1 MKSLVSRLSLLGAL
15 VTFGCASLPAQDPY
29 PARTVAYSTEELD
42 NLVAPVALY
51 PDALLA
57 QILVAATFP
66 DQIALASQYV
76 RERGTRNI
84 EDQGWDI
91 SVKAV
96 AYYPPVLN
104 MLARDEDWTVA
115 LGQAYA
121 SQSGD
126 VMDAVQRLREM
137 AREQGNLVSTRE
149 HTVTEDR
156 GRIVIVP
163 ANPEVI
169 YVPTY
174 DPAIVYVRPIF
185 SFGFHTGYF
194 SFGLGFPIGS
204 WLVYEPDWWGHY
216 GHRVYYH
223 GWYGDGWRYYA
234 RRHFTVYP
242 VYYRPRYSVVNININ
257 IFSRRVNY
265 INLDR
270 RHRYVRRSVAFERH
284 YSRDRYADRDRDRNA
299 WRDDDR
305 RGPISRGG
313 DYDGTRDDGRGT
325 RDRNDGND
333 RVGDRIATFDDFRPD
348 RGGTGS
354 DARDAEPIVTR
365 SGFSGGG
372 GGDKQKENGSI
383 RANGGADSRGRP
395 DIPVYTSMPRSNE
408 TKSRAN
414 GSGNGNSQAQSRRPD
429 VPVFTSQPRASDRTS
444 TGGGQAIERK
454 SNGGNSG
461 GQSEYRGGRPNA
473 PDFSAPQRSTERKS
487 SNGGRTQ
494 EYRSAPRPSAP
505 VYSAPQRS
513 VERKSG
519 GGGGGGGGGATF
531 SRPSG
536 SARVQSS
543 GGGGGS
549 ARVQSGGGGGGSARV
564 QSGGGGGGGKVKAS
578 SGGSGS
584 KGGGGG
590 KGRKQ

>member
-1 MKSLVSRLSLLGAL
+1 MNSLVSRFSLLGAL
-15 VTFGCASLPAQDPY
+15 VMLGCASLPAQDRY
-29 PARTVAYSTEELD
+29 PETRPVAYSTEELD
-42 NLVAPVALY
+42 NLVAPIALY

-156 GRIVIVP
+156 GRIIIVP
-163 ANPEVI
+163 ANPQVI

-204 WLVYEPDWWGHY
+204 WLVYEPDWWGLY

-234 RRHFTVYP
+234 RRHFAVYP

-270 RHRYVRRSVAFERH
+270 RHRYVRRSVEFERH
-284 YSRDRYADRDRDRNA
+284 YRGDRYADRDRDRDA
-299 WRDDDR
+299 WRDEDR

-313 DYDGTRDDGRGT
+313 DSDGTRDDGRGT
-325 RDRNDGND
+325 RDRNGGND

-354 DARDAEPIVTR
+354 DARDAEPVVR
-365 SGFSGGG
+365 SSGFDGVA
-372 GGDKQKENGSI
+372 KNNGNS
-383 RANGGADSRGRP
+383 RSNGGAEYRGRP
-395 DIPVYTSMPRSNE
+395 DVPVYTSMPRANE
-408 TKSRAN
+408 TKSK
-414 GSGNGNSQAQSRRPD
+414 GNGNSNSQAQSRRPE
-429 VPVFTSQPRASDRTS
+429 VPVFTSQPRATERKSS
-444 TGGGQAIERK
+444 GGNGGGQA
-454 SNGGNSG
+454 
-461 GQSEYRGGRPNA
+461 EYRGSRPNA
-473 PDFSAPQRSTERKS
+473 PVYTAPQRSTERKS

-494 EYRSAPRPSAP
+494 EYRSAPRPGAP
-505 VYSAPQRS
+505 VFSAPQRS
-513 VERKSG
+513 AGKSS
-519 GGGGGGGGGATF
+519 GGGGGGGGATF

-536 SARVQSS
+536 SARVQS

-549 ARVQSGGGGGGSARV
+549 SARV
-564 QSGGGGGGGKVKAS
+564 QSGGGGGGGGKVKAS
-578 SGGSGS
+578 GGAGS
-584 KGGGGG
+584 SSGGG

>member
-1 MKSLVSRLSLLGAL
+1 MKSLRSRFSLLGAM
-15 VTFGCASLPAQDPY
+15 VVVGCASLPAQDPY
-29 PARTVAYSTEELD
+29 PERTVAYSAEELD
-42 NLVAPVALY
+42 NLVAPIALY

-66 DQIALASQYV
+66 DQIAIANRYV

-84 EDQGWDI
+84 EEQGWDI

-115 LGQAYA
+115 LGQSYA

-156 GRIVIVP
+156 GRIIIVP

-185 SFGFHTGYF
+185 SFGFRSGYF

-204 WLVYEPDWWGHY
+204 WLVYEPDWWGLY

-223 GWYGDGWRYYA
+223 GWYGDGWRYHA

-242 VYYRPRYSVVNININ
+242 VYYRPRYSIVNVNIN

-270 RHRYVRRSVAFERH
+270 RHRYVRRTVAYERH
-284 YSRDRYADRDRDRNA
+284 YRGDRDRDRDRNA

-305 RGPISRGG
+305 RGPV
-313 DYDGTRDDGRGT
+313 TRDGDNDGYRDDT
-325 RDRNDGND
+325 RDRNGDND
-333 RVGDRIATFDDFRPD
+333 RIGDRIATFDDYRPD

-354 DARDAEPIVTR
+354 DARDAEPVIERGGFNNVEKPRGNGNGR
-365 SGFSGGG
+365 SES
-372 GGDKQKENGSI
+372 Q
-383 RANGGADSRGRP
+383 SRP
-395 DIPVYTSMPRSNE
+395 EVPVYTSMPRANE
-408 TKSRAN
+408 GKSKPTGR
-414 GSGNGNSQAQSRRPD
+414 SQSEYRGGRPD
-429 VPVFTSQPRASDRTS
+429 VPVFTSQPRT
-444 TGGGQAIERK
+444 TERK
-454 SNGGNSG
+454 SNGG
-461 GQSEYRGGRPNA
+461 GQAPEYRAPSRPNA
-473 PDFSAPQRSTERKS
+473 PVYRAPERSVERKSSGGNRQQEYRAAPRSSNAPVFSAPQRSAGKS
-487 SNGGRTQ
+487 
-494 EYRSAPRPSAP
+494 
-505 VYSAPQRS
+505 
-513 VERKSG
+513 SG
-519 GGGGGGGGGATF
+519 GGGGGGQIN
-531 SRPSG
+531 RPS
-536 SARVQSS
+536 
-543 GGGGGS
+543 GGGGS
-549 ARVQSGGGGGGSARV
+549 ARVQSGGGGGSAPRV
-564 QSGGGGGGGKVKAS
+564 QSGGGGGSGKVKAS
-578 SGGSGS
+578 GGGSS
-584 KGGGGG
+584 NKGG
-590 KGRKQ
+590 KGRQ

>member
-1 MKSLVSRLSLLGAL
+1 MKTLLSRSVFAAATLLL
-15 VTFGCASLPAQDPY
+15 PGCASLPAQDPY
-29 PARTVAYSTEELD
+29 PVRTVAYSTEELD

-66 DQIALASQYV
+66 DQVALASQYV

-84 EDQGWDI
+84 DDQGWDI

-163 ANPEVI
+163 ANPQVI

-174 DPAIVYVRPIF
+174 DPAIVYVRPIW

-194 SFGLGFPIGS
+194 SFGIGFPIGA
-204 WLVYEPDWWGHY
+204 WLVYEPDWWGLY

-234 RRHFTVYP
+234 RRHFGVIP
-242 VYYRPRYSVVNININ
+242 VYYSRPRYSVVNININ

-270 RHRYVRRSVAFERH
+270 RHRYVRRTVEFERH
-284 YSRDRYADRDRDRNA
+284 YTRDRYADRDRDRET
-299 WRDDDR
+299 WRNDDR
-305 RGPISRGG
+305 RGPIGVRG
-313 DYDGTRDDGRGT
+313 DDDGRRDGDRGT
-325 RDRNDGND
+325 RDRDGSD
-333 RVGDRIATFDDFRPD
+333 RIGNRIATFDDFRPD
-348 RGGTGS
+348 KGRTGS
-354 DARDAEPIVTR
+354 DARDAEAPVTR
-365 SGFSGGG
+365 SGYGTVER
-372 GGDKQKENGSI
+372 GGD
-383 RANGGADSRGRP
+383 RGGNTRSAGTTEYRGRP
-395 DIPVYTSMPRSNE
+395 DVPVFTSQPRAGS
-408 TKSRAN
+408 TKPQ
-414 GSGNGNSQAQSRRPD
+414 GNGNVRAESRRPD
-429 VPVFTSQPRASDRTS
+429 VPVFTSQPRTTERKS
-444 TGGGQAIERK
+444 TGGGQT
-454 SNGGNSG
+454 
-461 GQSEYRGGRPNA
+461 QEYRGGRPNA
-473 PDFSAPQRSTERKS
+473 PVFTAPQRSPGKS
-487 SNGGRTQ
+487 SGGGRP
-494 EYRSAPRPSAP
+494 EYRSAPRANAP
-505 VYSAPQRS
+505 VYTAPQRS
-513 VERKSG
+513 AKSG
-519 GGGGGGGGGATF
+519 GGQV
-531 SRPSG
+531 SRP
-536 SARVQSS
+536 
-543 GGGGGS
+543 
-549 ARVQSGGGGGGSARV
+549 SGGGGGGSSARV
-564 QSGGGGGGGKVKAS
+564 QSAGGGGGKVKAS
-578 SGGSGS
+578 GGGGGGSS
-584 KGGGGG
+584 NKGGGG

>member
-1 MKSLVSRLSLLGAL
+1 MKSLVSRLSLLGAM
-15 VTFGCASLPAQDPY
+15 VMFGCASLPAQDPY
-29 PARTVAYSTEELD
+29 PVREVNYSAEELD

-66 DQIALASQYV
+66 DQIALASRYV
-76 RERGTRNI
+76 RDRGTRNI

-156 GRIVIVP
+156 GRIIIVP
-163 ANPEVI
+163 ANPQVI

-204 WLVYEPDWWGHY
+204 WLVYDCDWWGR
-216 GHRVYYH
+216 RVYYD

-234 RRHFTVYP
+234 RSHFDWYP
-242 VYYRPRYSVVNININ
+242 VYHRPRYSVVNININ
-257 IFSRRVNY
+257 IFSHRVNY

-270 RHRYVRRSVAFERH
+270 RHRYVRRTVEFERH
-284 YSRDRYADRDRDRNA
+284 YRGDRYADRDRDREA
-299 WRDDDR
+299 YRDDDR
-305 RGPISRGG
+305 RGPITRSGDNGG
-313 DYDGTRDDGRGT
+313 YRDGP

-333 RVGDRIATFDDFRPD
+333 RIGNRIATFDDYRPD
-348 RGGTGS
+348 KGGSGS
-354 DARDAEPIVTR
+354 DARDADPIATR
-365 SGFSGGG
+365 SDFGSVR
-372 GGDKQKENGSI
+372 KENGST
-383 RANGGADSRGRP
+383 RANGGEYRG
-395 DIPVYTSMPRSNE
+395 
-408 TKSRAN
+408 
-414 GSGNGNSQAQSRRPD
+414 RPD
-429 VPVFTSQPRASDRTS
+429 VPVFTSQPRAGESGKVRGNGNSQAESRRPETPIFTSQPRTS
-444 TGGGQAIERK
+444 GGGKSKGNGNQSEFRSPEVPVYTSQPRATERK
-454 SNGGNSG
+454 SNGS
-461 GQSEYRGGRPNA
+461 GQSEFRGNRPNA
-473 PDFSAPQRSTERKS
+473 PVYSAPERSSKS
-487 SNGGRTQ
+487 SGSGRA
-494 EYRSAPRPSAP
+494 EVYRGSSRQNAP
-505 VYSAPQRS
+505 VFSAPQRS

-519 GGGGGGGGGATF
+519 GGGGGGGAVF

-536 SARVQSS
+536 SGRVQS
-543 GGGGGS
+543 G
-549 ARVQSGGGGGGSARV
+549 GGGGGGSARV
-564 QSGGGGGGGKVKAS
+564 QSGGGGGGGGKVKS
-578 SGGSGS
+578 SGG
-584 KGGGGG
+584 GGGKSSGGG

>member
-1 MKSLVSRLSLLGAL
+1 MV
-15 VTFGCASLPAQDPY
+15 VVGCASLPAQDPY
-29 PARTVAYSTEELD
+29 PERAVAYSAEELD
-42 NLVAPVALY
+42 NLVAPIALY

-66 DQIALASQYV
+66 DQIAVANRYV

-156 GRIVIVP
+156 GRIIIVP
-163 ANPEVI
+163 ANPQVI

-223 GWYGDGWRYYA
+223 GWYDDGWRYHA
-234 RRHFTVYP
+234 RRYFTVYP
-242 VYYRPRYSVVNININ
+242 VYYRPRYSIVNVNIN

-270 RHRYVRRSVAFERH
+270 RHRYVRRTVEFERH
-284 YSRDRYADRDRDRNA
+284 YRGDRYADRDRDRNA

-305 RGPISRGG
+305 RGPVSTGG
-313 DYDGTRDDGRGT
+313 NGDGYRDRDGT
-325 RDRNDGND
+325 RDRNGDND
-333 RVGDRIATFDDFRPD
+333 RIGDRIATFDDYRPD

-354 DARDAEPIVTR
+354 DARDAEPVVAPG
-365 SGFSGGG
+365 GFNNVE
-372 GGDKQKENGSI
+372 K
-383 RANGGADSRGRP
+383 R
-395 DIPVYTSMPRSNE
+395 
-408 TKSRAN
+408 
-414 GSGNGNSQAQSRRPD
+414 GNGTGRSESRSRPD
-429 VPVFTSQPRASDRTS
+429 VPVYTSVPRANE
-444 TGGGQAIERK
+444 GK
-454 SNGGNSG
+454 SKPNGNN
-461 GQSEYRGGRPNA
+461 QSEYRGGRPDIPVFTSQPRTTERKSNGGGQAPEYRAPSRPNA
-473 PDFSAPQRSTERKS
+473 PVFRAPERSVERKSSAGSRQPEYRAAPRSSNAPVFSAPQRSAGKS
-487 SNGGRTQ
+487 S
-494 EYRSAPRPSAP
+494 
-505 VYSAPQRS
+505 
-513 VERKSG
+513 
-519 GGGGGGGGGATF
+519 GGGGGGGGATF

-536 SARVQSS
+536 SPRA
-543 GGGGGS
+543 
-549 ARVQSGGGGGGSARV
+549 QSGGGGGGSSARV
-564 QSGGGGGGGKVKAS
+564 QSGGGGGGGGKVKAS
-578 SGGSGS
+578 GGGGSTS
-584 KGGGGG
+584 SGGG

>member
-1 MKSLVSRLSLLGAL
+1 MKSLVSRFSLLGAM
-15 VTFGCASLPAQDPY
+15 VTFGCASLPAQDPV
-29 PARTVAYSTEELD
+29 REVSYSAEELD

-66 DQIALASQYV
+66 DQIALASRYV
-76 RERGTRNI
+76 RDRGTRNI

-156 GRIVIVP
+156 GRIIIVP

-204 WLVYEPDWWGHY
+204 WLVYDCDWWGR
-216 GHRVYYH
+216 RVYYD

-234 RRHFTVYP
+234 RSHFDWYP
-242 VYYRPRYSVVNININ
+242 VYRRPRYSVVNININ

-270 RHRYVRRSVAFERH
+270 RHRYVRRTVEFERH
-284 YSRDRYADRDRDRNA
+284 YRGDRYADRDRDRDA

-305 RGPISRGG
+305 RGPITRSG
-313 DYDGTRDDGRGT
+313 DNDGYRDGP

-333 RVGDRIATFDDFRPD
+333 RIGNRIATFDDYRPD
-348 RGGTGS
+348 KGGSGS
-354 DARDAEPIVTR
+354 DARDADPVVTR
-365 SGFSGGG
+365 SGFESV
-372 GGDKQKENGSI
+372 QKNRENGST
-383 RANGGADSRGRP
+383 RSTGGAENRGRP
-395 DIPVYTSMPRSNE
+395 DVPVFTSMPRTSE
-408 TKSRAN
+408 TRSK
-414 GSGNGNSQAQSRRPD
+414 GNGNAQTQSRRPE
-429 VPVFTSQPRASDRTS
+429 VPVFTSQPRATERKS
-444 TGGGQAIERK
+444 TGGGQSEFR
-454 SNGGNSG
+454 GN
-461 GQSEYRGGRPNA
+461 RPNA
-473 PDFSAPQRSTERKS
+473 PVFSAPERSTERKS
-487 SNGGRTQ
+487 SSSGRA
-494 EYRSAPRPSAP
+494 EVYRGSSRQNAP
-505 VYSAPQRS
+505 VFSAPQRS

-519 GGGGGGGGGATF
+519 GGGGGGGGAVF

-536 SARVQSS
+536 S
-543 GGGGGS
+543 G
-549 ARVQSGGGGGGSARV
+549 RVQSGGGGGGGGGGSGARV
-564 QSGGGGGGGKVKAS
+564 QSGGGGGGGGGKVKAS
-578 SGGSGS
+578 GGSG
-584 KGGGGG
+584 GGGGKSSGGG

>member
-1 MKSLVSRLSLLGAL
+1 MKSLASRFSLLGAL
-15 VTFGCASLPAQDPY
+15 VMFGCASLPAQDPY
-29 PARTVAYSTEELD
+29 PVREVSYSPEELD

-66 DQIALASQYV
+66 DQVALASQYV
-76 RERGTRNI
+76 RDRGTRNI
-84 EDQGWDI
+84 ENQGWDI

-156 GRIVIVP
+156 GRIIIVP
-163 ANPEVI
+163 ANPQVI

-204 WLVYEPDWWGHY
+204 WLVYDCDWWGR
-216 GHRVYYH
+216 RVYYD

-234 RRHFTVYP
+234 RRHFDWYP
-242 VYYRPRYSVVNININ
+242 AYYRPRYSVVNININ

-270 RHRYVRRSVAFERH
+270 RHRYVRRAVEFERH
-284 YSRDRYADRDRDRNA
+284 YTRDRYADRDRDRET

-305 RGPISRGG
+305 RGPITRSGDNGG
-313 DYDGTRDDGRGT
+313 YRDGP
-325 RDRNDGND
+325 RDRDND
-333 RVGDRIATFDDFRPD
+333 RIGNRIATFDDYRPD
-348 RGGTGS
+348 KGGNNS
-354 DARDAEPIVTR
+354 DARDAEPAVTR
-365 SGFSGGG
+365 SDFGSVRK
-372 GGDKQKENGSI
+372 DNGST
-383 RANGGADSRGRP
+383 RSNGGAELRGRP
-395 DIPVYTSMPRSNE
+395 DVPVYTSMPRANE
-408 TKSRAN
+408 TKSR
-414 GSGNGNSQAQSRRPD
+414 SNGNSSAQSRRPE
-429 VPVFTSQPRASDRTS
+429 VPVFTSQPRAS
-444 TGGGQAIERK
+444 ERK
-454 SNGGNSG
+454 SNGG
-461 GQSEYRGGRPNA
+461 GQSEFRGTREA
-473 PDFSAPQRSTERKS
+473 PT
-487 SNGGRTQ
+487 
-494 EYRSAPRPSAP
+494 
-505 VYSAPQRS
+505 YSAPQRS
-513 VERKSG
+513 VERKSSGSTRQSEYRAAPRSNAPVFSAPQRSVERKSSG
-519 GGGGGGGGGATF
+519 GNGGGGATF
-531 SRPSG
+531 SRPGGSSRVQSGGGGGGG

-543 GGGGGS
+543 GGGGG
-549 ARVQSGGGGGGSARV
+549 
-564 QSGGGGGGGKVKAS
+564 GGGKVKS
-578 SGGSGS
+578 SGGGGSGS
-584 KGGGGG
+584 GGGKSGGGG

>member
-1 MKSLVSRLSLLGAL
+1 MKSLLSRVSFLGAL
-15 VTFGCASLPAQDPY
+15 VTFGCASLPAQDPN
-29 PARTVAYSTEELD
+29 PSRDVAYSAEELD

-66 DQIALASQYV
+66 DQIAVANRYV

-137 AREQGNLVSTRE
+137 AREQGNLVTTRE
-149 HTVTEDR
+149 HVVTEDR
-156 GRIVIVP
+156 GRIIIVP
-163 ANPEVI
+163 ANPQVI

-194 SFGLGFPIGS
+194 SFGIGFPIGS
-204 WLVYEPDWWGHY
+204 WLVYDCDWWGR
-216 GHRVYYH
+216 RVYYD
-223 GWYGDGWRYYA
+223 GWYGDGWYDGYWRYNA
-234 RRHFTVYP
+234 RRYFSMYP
-242 VYYRPRYSVVNININ
+242 VYLRPRYSVVNININ
-257 IFSRRVNY
+257 IFSHRVNY

-270 RHRYVRRSVAFERH
+270 NHRYVRRTVAFERH
-284 YSRDRYADRDRDRNA
+284 DRGGRYVDRDRDSR
-299 WRDDDR
+299 RDDDR
-305 RGPISRGG
+305 RGPYVSPRGDNG
-313 DYDGTRDDGRGT
+313 GTRDDGRGT

-333 RVGDRIATFDDFRPD
+333 RIGDRIATFDDYRPD

-354 DARDAEPIVTR
+354 GARDGDAAVTR
-365 SGFSGGG
+365 PGFGSVE
-372 GGDKQKENGSI
+372 KQKENGGTRSEY
-383 RANGGADSRGRP
+383 RG
-395 DIPVYTSMPRSNE
+395 
-408 TKSRAN
+408 
-414 GSGNGNSQAQSRRPD
+414 RPD
-429 VPVFTSQPRASDRTS
+429 VPVFTSMPRANEKSKANGNGQPEFRRPEVPVFTSQPRT
-444 TGGGQAIERK
+444 TERK
-454 SNGGNSG
+454 SNGGGESV
-461 GQSEYRGGRPNA
+461 YRGGGRPEA
-473 PDFSAPQRSTERKS
+473 PVFRAPERSSQAKPS
-487 SNGGRTQ
+487 GGGRSQ
-494 EYRSAPRPSAP
+494 EYRAAPRSNAP
-505 VYSAPQRS
+505 VFSAPQRS

-519 GGGGGGGGGATF
+519 GGGPQF

-536 SARVQSS
+536 SPRVQSS
-543 GGGGGS
+543 GGS
-549 ARVQSGGGGGGSARV
+549 FGGSARV
-564 QSGGGGGGGKVKAS
+564 QSGGGGGGGGGKVKS
-578 SGGSGS
+578 S
-584 KGGGGG
+584 GGGGG
-590 KGRKQ
+590 AGNNRGGSGKGRK

>member
-1 MKSLVSRLSLLGAL
+1 MKSLSSRLSVLGAMM
-15 VTFGCASLPAQDPY
+15 VVGCASLPAQDPY
-29 PARTVAYSTEELD
+29 PVTNVSYSAEELD

-66 DQIALASQYV
+66 DQVALASQYV

-156 GRIVIVP
+156 GRIIIVP
-163 ANPEVI
+163 ANPQVI

-185 SFGFHTGYF
+185 SFGFHTNYF

-204 WLVYEPDWWGHY
+204 WLVYEPDWWGYY

-223 GWYGDGWRYYA
+223 GWYGDGWRYRA

-242 VYYRPRYSVVNININ
+242 VYVRPRYSVVNININ

-265 INLDR
+265 VTLDR
-270 RHRYVRRSVAFERH
+270 RHRYVRRTVEFERH
-284 YSRDRYADRDRDRNA
+284 YRGDRYADRDRDREA

-305 RGPISRGG
+305 RSGIRRSGDNGGYRDGP
-313 DYDGTRDDGRGT
+313 
-325 RDRNDGND
+325 RDRDND
-333 RVGDRIATFDDFRPD
+333 RIGNRIATFDDFRPD
-348 RGGTGS
+348 RGGNNS
-354 DARDAEPIVTR
+354 DARDATPTVTR
-365 SGFSGGG
+365 SDFGSVRK
-372 GGDKQKENGSI
+372 DNGSTRSNGAAED
-383 RANGGADSRGRP
+383 RADFGSVRRDNGSTRSNGAAENRGRP
-395 DIPVYTSMPRSNE
+395 DVPVYTSVPRADA
-408 TKSRAN
+408 KSK
-414 GSGNGNSQAQSRRPD
+414 GNGNSSAQSRRPE
-429 VPVFTSQPRASDRTS
+429 VPVFTSQPRAT
-444 TGGGQAIERK
+444 ERK
-454 SNGGNSG
+454 SNGN
-461 GQSEYRGGRPNA
+461 QSEFRGTREA
-473 PDFSAPQRSTERKS
+473 PTFSAPQRSVERKPS
-487 SNGGRTQ
+487 AGNRQS
-494 EYRSAPRPSAP
+494 EYRAPAPRSNAP
-505 VYSAPQRS
+505 VFSAPQRS
-513 VERKSG
+513 VERKSSG
-519 GGGGGGGGGATF
+519 GGGGAATF

-536 SARVQSS
+536 SARVQS
-543 GGGGGS
+543 GGGSS
-549 ARVQSGGGGGGSARV
+549 ARVQSSGG
-564 QSGGGGGGGKVKAS
+564 GGGGGGGKVKS
-578 SGGSGS
+578 SCGGGGGGGGGKS
-584 KGGGGG
+584 GGGG

>member
-1 MKSLVSRLSLLGAL
+1 MKSLVSRLSLLGAM
-15 VTFGCASLPAQDPY
+15 VMFGCASLPAQDPD
-29 PARTVAYSTEELD
+29 PVREVRYSAEELD

-66 DQIALASQYV
+66 DQIALAAQYV

-104 MLARDEDWTVA
+104 MLARDDDWTVA

-121 SQSGD
+121 SQSAD

-156 GRIVIVP
+156 GRIIIVP
-163 ANPEVI
+163 ANPQVI

-204 WLVYEPDWWGHY
+204 WLVYDCDWWGR
-216 GHRVYYH
+216 RVYYD

-234 RRHFTVYP
+234 RSHFDWYP
-242 VYYRPRYSVVNININ
+242 VYRRPRYSVVNININ

-270 RHRYVRRSVAFERH
+270 RHRYVRRTVEFERH
-284 YSRDRYADRDRDRNA
+284 YRGDRYADRDRDRNA

-305 RGPISRGG
+305 RGPI
-313 DYDGTRDDGRGT
+313 TRSGDDGSRDGS
-325 RDRNDGND
+325 RDRNGGND
-333 RVGDRIATFDDFRPD
+333 RIGNRIATFDDYRPD
-348 RGGTGS
+348 KGGTGS
-354 DARDAEPIVTR
+354 DARDAEPANR
-365 SGFSGGG
+365 SGFDGVER
-372 GGDKQKENGSI
+372 QKENGST
-383 RANGGADSRGRP
+383 R
-395 DIPVYTSMPRSNE
+395 
-408 TKSRAN
+408 
-414 GSGNGNSQAQSRRPD
+414 GNGAEYRGRPD
-429 VPVFTSQPRASDRTS
+429 VPVFTSQPRAGESSKARGNGNSQAESRRPEVPVFTSQPRATGSGKSKGNGSQSEFRRPEVPIYSSQPRSTGRTS
-444 TGGGQAIERK
+444 SG
-454 SNGGNSG
+454 G
-461 GQSEYRGGRPNA
+461 GQSEYRGSRPNA
-473 PDFSAPQRSTERKS
+473 PVFSAPERSTGKS
-487 SNGGRTQ
+487 SGNGRA
-494 EYRSAPRPSAP
+494 EVYRGSSRQNAP
-505 VYSAPQRS
+505 VFSAPQRS
-513 VERKSG
+513 VERKSSGAG
-519 GGGGGGGGGATF
+519 GGGGAATF

-536 SARVQSS
+536 S
-543 GGGGGS
+543 G
-549 ARVQSGGGGGGSARV
+549 RVQSGGGGGGGSSARV
-564 QSGGGGGGGKVKAS
+564 QSGGGGGGGKVKS
-578 SGGSGS
+578 SGGGGSTRSGS
-584 KGGGGG
+584 G

>member
-15 VTFGCASLPAQDPY
+15 VMFGCASLPAQDPD
-29 PARTVAYSTEELD
+29 PVRNVAYSEEELD

-66 DQIALASQYV
+66 DQVARASQYV

-121 SQSGD
+121 AQSGD

-156 GRIVIVP
+156 GRIIIVP
-163 ANPEVI
+163 ANPQVI

-185 SFGFHTGYF
+185 SFGFHTNYF

-204 WLVYEPDWWGHY
+204 WLVYEPDWWGYY

-242 VYYRPRYSVVNININ
+242 VYYRPRYSVVNVNIN

-265 INLDR
+265 ITLDR
-270 RHRYVRRSVAFERH
+270 RHRYVRRSVEFERH
-284 YSRDRYADRDRDRNA
+284 YSRDRYADRDRDREG

-305 RGPISRGG
+305 RGPITRSG
-313 DYDGTRDDGRGT
+313 DRDGP
-325 RDRNDGND
+325 RDRDDGND
-333 RVGDRIATFDDFRPD
+333 RIGNRIATFDDYRPD
-348 RGGTGS
+348 KGGNGS
-354 DARDAEPIVTR
+354 DARAAEPVVAR
-365 SGFSGGG
+365 SDFGSVRK
-372 GGDKQKENGSI
+372 DNGSS
-383 RANGGADSRGRP
+383 RSNGGAENRGRP
-395 DIPVYTSMPRSNE
+395 DVPVYTSMPRANE
-408 TKSRAN
+408 TKSK
-414 GSGNGNSQAQSRRPD
+414 GNGNSSAQSRRPE
-429 VPVFTSQPRASDRTS
+429 VPVFTSQPRT
-444 TGGGQAIERK
+444 TERK
-454 SNGGNSG
+454 SNGS
-461 GQSEYRGGRPNA
+461 GQSEYRGTREA
-473 PDFSAPQRSTERKS
+473 PTF
-487 SNGGRTQ
+487 
-494 EYRSAPRPSAP
+494 
-505 VYSAPQRS
+505 SAPQRS
-513 VERKSG
+513 VERKSSGSSRQSEYRSAPTQRSNAPVFSAPQRSVERKSSG
-519 GGGGGGGGGATF
+519 GSGGGGATF
-531 SRPSG
+531 SRPSSSARVQSGGGGGGGGG

-543 GGGGGS
+543 GGGGGGKVKS
-549 ARVQSGGGGGGSARV
+549 SGGGSGGGSA
-564 QSGGGGGGGKVKAS
+564 SAS
-578 SGGSGS
+578 KS
-584 KGGGGG
+584 GGGG